1 MRDRRDDGVVMREAF
16 DVREN
21 KMAAGAI
28 GPRRP
33 LPSEKGIRDG
43 CEKLVAERGPR
54 L

>member
-1 MRDRRDDGVVMREAF
+1 MIGDTKSCRVT
-16 DVREN
+16 EN

-43 CEKLVAERGPR
+43 CDKNRG
-54 L
+54 